1 MSLEFDPRQKSQE
14 KDEKDLYTLERLP
27 IIDHALL
34 GLSFGVLAVE
44 LKRNFPL
51 STQVCSKESGEKNG
65 LLKYF
70 AERSLKGYR
79 FIEEISEIIDE
90 NKFEKL
96 RMEYGGRIEETK
108 DENEKDRLQDKWE
121 KVLKLRERMLEEEK
135 ARNETLN
142 SVLGAVKKIFN

>member
-44 LKRNFPL
+44 LKRNFSL
-51 STQVCSKESGEKNG
+51 STQVGSKESGEKNG

-79 FIEEISEIIDE
+79 FIEEISEIID
-90 NKFEKL
+90 
-96 RMEYGGRIEETK
+96 ETK